1 MLVGVFLKH
10 ISAIAVRVD
19 YSKSDRFQMNQ
30 PILSNHNLTKYPRW
44 IGLFLLLWLAVACL
58 PARNLPATL
67 VVLTATV
74 TTQPTLTSVPTIAQ
88 QSGVIP
94 SQTAS
99 PLPSETSAP
108 SETPQPSATPLP
120 TDTSIPPTDTLVA
133 RVQAQ
138 TANPINTDTPVPTPI
153 SDAPTAVP
161 ATLPANAPDYAAQG
175 LNPLTGLPIDPS
187 LAGLR
192 PINVKVSNLPACVRP
207 QTGLNAADVVF
218 EHYVEA
224 WYTRFTAI
232 FHSQYPEKVGSVR
245 SARMLDLEL
254 PAIFSSGFLY
264 SGASAGVQI
273 RVKEID
279 FKERALYSLTEY
291 PALYRL
297 PINQTDCTEGPH
309 NMFANT
315 QEALNRLALRNQDKL
330 TSPISG
336 WYFAPQAP
344 SNGKPATHIEL
355 LYENA
360 PMSWD
365 YDATNAVYLRTQGD
379 KKHYDRATREQLRTY
394 NVVLLYANQVYTD
407 FPESP
412 SWYSLE
418 IQFWGT
424 GNLVLF
430 RDGQAYSGRWE
441 RPTREGLFR
450 MYLADGTPLTLHP
463 GNTWFQMVGIYT
475 AHANDTAGRWQF
487 NPEELPL
494 KPVKK

>member
-1 MLVGVFLKH
+1 MNKPT
-10 ISAIAVRVD
+10 
-19 YSKSDRFQMNQ
+19 SKTCTTPLRPHWLGF
-30 PILSNHNLTKYPRW
+30 
-44 IGLFLLLWLAVACL
+44 FLLIWLVSACL
-58 PARNLPATL
+58 PSRNVSVATLEVLTEPATPQPSIT
-67 VVLTATV
+67 TA
-74 TTQPTLTSVPTIAQ
+74 PTIAQ

-99 PLPSETSAP
+99 PIPSDTPAP
-108 SETPQPSATPLP
+108 SETALPSATVPAS
-120 TDTSIPPTDTLVA
+120 DTPVPPTETLVA
-133 RVQAQ
+133 SVQAQ
-138 TANPINTDTPVPTPI
+138 TASPNTDTPVPVQV
-153 SDAPTAVP
+153 SDAPSAVP
-161 ATLPANAPDYAAQG
+161 ATLPPSAPDYAAQG

-254 PAIFSSGFLY
+254 PAIFSSGFLF
-264 SGASAGVQI
+264 SGASAGVQM
-273 RVKEID
+273 RVKAID
-279 FKERALYSLTEY
+279 FKDRALYSLTEY
-291 PALYRL
+291 PALYRV

-315 QEALNRLALRNQDKL
+315 KEALSRLAVRNQDKL
-330 TSPISG
+330 VTPISG

-344 SNGKPATHIEL
+344 VNGLPATHIEL

-365 YDATNAVYLRTQGD
+365 YDAPNAVYLRTQGD

-475 AHANDTAGRWQF
+475 AHANDAQGRWQF